1 MQVSGAPYTT
11 LDRWI
16 NDGWVT
22 PTNNGEGTG
31 SSRQWNL
38 MQTLAA
44 TFGYRCKQAGF
55 GRVIDETIRFIANG
69 LSQKELKRH
78 IERGETLLLVDPKV
92 GPIWLEADEN
102 QKNLAF
108 NIGTVYEELIDDVRT
123 ILEG

>member
-1 MQVSGAPYTT
+1 MTMELRLTTNQVMQVSGAPYTT

-22 PTNNGEGTG
+22 PTNSGDGTG

-55 GRVIDETIRFIANG
+55 GRIINETIRFIANG
-69 LSQKELKRH
+69 LRGCQKTEL
-78 IERGETLLLVDPKV
+78 TSLLMP
-92 GPIWLEADEN
+92 A
-102 QKNLAF
+102 
-108 NIGTVYEELIDDVRT
+108 
-123 ILEG
+123 